1 MPDFDLDDLVEP
13 VTRAE
18 AQQSIYDVLG
28 ILGVNT
34 TNWKSGAVVRTMI
47 VGVSAM
53 LSALSELQAQIARSG
68 FLELSKGKWLTLVA
82 RYVYGKERCP
92 ATFATGEVSLSNAAG
107 GIYSFDPDDLIFA
120 NPENGHTY
128 RNTAAVAIGA
138 LAGARVA
145 IQATEAGSD
154 SSASV
159 GAITEMV
166 TVVLGLSCLNEAPL
180 AGVDEESD
188 AALRERCRDML
199 GALSPMGP
207 WDAYGSAVRNAVRP
221 DGSSLG
227 ITRIRI
233 LKDGYGTVT
242 TYVADADGAVSSPD
256 VAIAHD
262 AILRN
267 AEPLSVNAVTASAVS
282 LPVPVTYEVWL
293 YNTSAQTEQQI
304 KDTIAAALE
313 AFFTAQP
320 IGGNVIGSDPGKIF
334 VNALMSA
341 IFESMPEVFRVAV
354 TTPAADVELLA
365 YNVAV
370 PGSIVATRV
379 NQEPPPQGFGGSL

>member
-1 MPDFDLDDLVEP
+1 MADFNLDDLVQP

-34 TNWKSGAVVRTMI
+34 TAWKPGSVVRTMV
-47 VGVSAM
+47 VGVAAM

-68 FLELSKGKWLTLVA
+68 FLELSTGKWLTLVG
-82 RYVYGKERCP
+82 RYVYGKERFP
-92 ATFATGEVSLSNAAG
+92 ATFATGEITLTNAAG
-107 GIYSFDPDDLIFA
+107 GIYSFDPDDLIFS
-120 NPENGHTY
+120 NPDNGRTY
-128 RNTAAVAIGA
+128 RNTAPVSIAALGGA
-138 LAGARVA
+138 KVA
-145 IQATEAGSD
+145 IQATEPGSD

-159 GAITEMV
+159 GVITDMV
-166 TVVLGLSCLNEAPL
+166 TVVLGLSCRNDGPL
-180 AGVDEESD
+180 AGVDQESD
-188 AALRERCRDML
+188 AALRERCREML

-242 TYVADADGAVSSPD
+242 TYVADADGAVSGPD
-256 VAIAHD
+256 LAIAHD

-267 AEPLSVNAVTASAVS
+267 AEPLSVNAVTASAVN
-282 LPVPVTYEVWL
+282 LPIAVTYEVWL

-304 KDTIAAALE
+304 QDTIRAALE
-313 AFFTAQP
+313 TFFATQP
-320 IGGNVIGSDPGKIF
+320 IGGNVIGTDPGKIF
-334 VNALMSA
+334 VYAIMSA
-341 IFESMPEVFRVAV
+341 IFEAMPEIFRVLV
-354 TTPAADVELLA
+354 TEPAADVELLA
-365 YNVAV
+365 YHVAV
-370 PGSIVATRV
+370 PGNIVASRV
-379 NQEPPPQGFGGSL
+379 NQEPPPEGFGGSL